1 MTTNF
6 FQSIYDMQ
14 VAGDWKLTITHEDA
28 GRLIVSVHFYNE
40 QAGDDARKLIPPL
53 LLKGTPAEIDAGF
66 FEAITAPVQETAQL
80 LVNMAQYHQQQ
91 EQARRQ
97 SQMEKDKAEKAE
109 KERRERQKRV
119 DEAMKK
125 VDELEAAGKY
135 RDAWLK
141 VPDPADHPEQA
152 EALSK
157 RKTELAKQFAPDLF
171 HVEPQND

>member
-6 FQSIYDMQ
+6 FQSIADLR
-14 VAGDWKLTITHEDA
+14 VAGDWKITIANEEA

-40 QAGDDARKLIPPL
+40 QVGDEARKLIPPL

-66 FEAITAPVQETAQL
+66 FEAIAAPVQETAQL
-80 LVNMAQYHQQQ
+80 LVNMEQYRQQQ
-91 EQARRQ
+91 EQARKQ

-109 KERRERQKRV
+109 KERKERQKRV
-119 DEAMKK
+119 DEALKK
-125 VDELEAAGKY
+125 VDELEAEGKY

-152 EALSK
+152 EALAK

-171 HVEPQND
+171 HVEPTNE